1 MHRRTPPFAGD
12 SCAAGLGPAERA
24 LVARAVRDRFI
35 SVAQGPEGKF
45 RYPVGDAGLAGLGYD
60 GALTSRLP
68 AGVRAHFCGV
78 GNPFAA
84 VDACV
89 WPPVCFLPEPDH
101 AEQVSASGSGVPGDM
116 FNDMPDAELDAPV
129 YFGVRFDDGSPAA
142 PHGGT
147 PDTVPHDRCL
157 PPELAACPV
166 RPGDAVLDVGCG
178 AGVDTL
184 CAGPRPRQSCRH
196 GRRGGSRG
204 PRPGTVRPHTL
215 RGDRGGTP
223 ALRLRQLRRGHFQ
236 RGVQFGGGQAR
247 RIARNPQ
254 GAAARRPPAPG
265 RPDTGRPRP
274 RARTW
279 CPAGSADRAAR
290 YRERCSWPCSARR
303 DSTMRPASAAPAI
316 AVRPSPKARCSPPP
330 NRKNGP
336 ARAVARRSR
345 HTPLHHGSNAP

>member
-1 MHRRTPPFAGD
+1 MHRRTPPFAD
-12 SCAAGLGPAERA
+12 NSCAAGLGPAERA

-101 AEQVSASGSGVPGDM
+101 AEQVSASGSDVPGDM

-129 YFGVRFDDGSPAA
+129 CFGVRFDDGSPAA

-178 AGVDTL
+178 AGMDTL
-184 CAGPRPRQSCRH
+184 CAALLAGPGGAVTGADASPHMLDRARANLAAMDDAIAPAHRAPEQSAPVRFVEA
-196 GRRGGSRG
+196 GAERLPFASGSFDVVISNGVFSLVVDKPAALREIHRVL
-204 PRPGTVRPHTL
+204 RPGGR
-215 RGDRGGTP
+215 
-223 ALRLRQLRRGHFQ
+223 LRLADQILDGP
-236 RGVQFGGGQAR
+236 A
-247 RIARNPQ
+247 PQ
-254 GAAARRPPAPG
+254 G
-265 RPDTGRPRP
+265 PDVVSCWFR
-274 RARTW
+274 
-279 CPAGSADRAAR
+279 
-290 YRERCSWPCSARR
+290 
-303 DSTMRPASAAPAI
+303 
-316 AVRPSPKARCSPPP
+316 
-330 NRKNGP
+330 
-336 ARAVARRSR
+336 
-345 HTPLHHGSNAP
+345 

>member
-1 MHRRTPPFAGD
+1 MFPSGRAAAGH
-12 SCAAGLGPAERA
+12 APAGHAPAGQAPAGLGPAERA

-35 SVAQGPEGKF
+35 AVAQGPEGKF

-60 GALTSRLP
+60 EALTSRLP

-129 YFGVRFDDGSPAA
+129 CFGDRLDVRSDDGPPAA

-147 PDTVPHDRCL
+147 PDTAPRDRCL

-184 CAGPRPRQSCRH
+184 CAALLAGPGGAVTGADASPHMLDRARANLAAMDDAAAPAARAPEQSAPIRFVET
-196 GRRGGSRG
+196 GAERLPFASGSFDVVISNGVFSLVVDKPAALREIHRVL
-204 PRPGTVRPHTL
+204 RPGGR
-215 RGDRGGTP
+215 
-223 ALRLRQLRRGHFQ
+223 LRLADQILDGP
-236 RGVQFGGGQAR
+236 A
-247 RIARNPQ
+247 PQ
-254 GAAARRPPAPG
+254 GA
-265 RPDTGRPRP
+265 DVVS
-274 RARTW
+274 TW
-279 CPAGSADRAAR
+279 FR
-290 YRERCSWPCSARR
+290 
-303 DSTMRPASAAPAI
+303 
-316 AVRPSPKARCSPPP
+316 
-330 NRKNGP
+330 
-336 ARAVARRSR
+336 
-345 HTPLHHGSNAP
+345 